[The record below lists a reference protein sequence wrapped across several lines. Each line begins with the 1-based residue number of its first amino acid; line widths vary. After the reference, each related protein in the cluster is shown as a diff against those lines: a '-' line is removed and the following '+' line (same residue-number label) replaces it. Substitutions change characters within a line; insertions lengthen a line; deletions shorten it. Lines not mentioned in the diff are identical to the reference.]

1 MPASVPSV
9 IGWAREGAAAPG
21 ITPETGGPEPFT
33 RSVTLMAMAAGTL
46 VDFQSLKSRAAARE
60 PFTYLIVPGFVR
72 ADAQKGIEADFPE
85 VAHPGSFPLGTLHFG
100 PHFAELI
107 AELTGPEMTAL
118 VEEKLGIDLSGR
130 PTTVTVRGQS
140 RAADGQI
147 HTDSKSKLVTLLLY
161 MNGEWESGEGRLRL
175 LRGPRDLEDYVA
187 EVPPDRGTL
196 LLFKNGPTA
205 WHGFAPFEGP
215 RRVIQVNW
223 VTDDAVVRREGARH
237 RLSAFTKRLFG
248 RRRAEQG
255 TSYAARH

>member
-1 MPASVPSV
+1 MPSV
-9 IGWAREGAAAPG
+9 IGWAHEGAAAPG
-21 ITPETGGPEPFT
+21 ITPETGGPGPFT
-33 RSVTLMAMAAGTL
+33 PSVTLMAMAAGTL
-46 VDFQSLKSRAAARE
+46 VDFQSVKSRAAARE

-72 ADAQKGIEADFPE
+72 AEALKGIEADFPD
-85 VAHPGSFPLGTLHFG
+85 VDHPGSFPLGTLHFG

-196 LLFKNGPTA
+196 LLFKNAPTA

-255 TSYAARH
+255 SSYAARH